1 MKGEKGCESRH
12 IDEGVLYQAF
22 VDVFNAMIENK
33 DYFIGKWQELLG
45 GENALVRYKAKQFI
59 GIVADQGKVI
69 EFDTELYFAL
79 VEKMTVID
87 GGRLVFSLLD
97 GTELECEME

>member
-1 MKGEKGCESRH
+1 M
-12 IDEGVLYQAF
+12 A
-22 VDVFNAMIENK
+22 VFGSI
-33 DYFIGKWQELLG
+33 LLTG
-45 GENALVRYKAKQFI
+45 DIRYKAKQFI
-59 GIVADQGKVI
+59 EMMTEAEII
-69 EFDTELYFAL
+69 NEFDENLYFAL